1 MSDRFFKNNYPD
13 YDGEQYLGPDNRLV
27 PQLGSTITQWI
38 GHHLGILESN
48 LNQTNPSDGSVY
60 TGSAGIALLYMRL
73 AQLLPDQSSNYM
85 SKAKTL
91 IDSALKLLNG
101 QVISFL
107 CGDPGPLA
115 IAAVIYC
122 KSGDQKA
129 SDQCIQKILSMK
141 RNALSHSNPD
151 EYLYGRAGYLYTLMF
166 LRREIGH
173 HVIDAQH
180 ITDIFEAIIKSG
192 EKYARQ
198 TGSRSPLMYQWHG
211 SEYMGAAHGVS
222 GIAYLLLKV
231 AHHESFAHLRPY
243 IDSHLLPT
251 VEFLKS
257 KCLSSGNYISSSDSA
272 SDKLVQWCH
281 GAPSFVYLFNQ
292 AYEMTDDGS
301 YMQRASGAGDVV
313 WARGL
318 LTKGYGLCHGAAGN
332 GYVFLGL
339 YRVTHDQKWL
349 HRAIKFA
356 EFCSDYGKH
365 NLARTPDHP
374 FSLFEGLA
382 GTIYYMADNGNGLR
396 QRKLAAT
403 YNISLGSVSNILKR
417 KAEYLNDYETNQ
429 NQNQLMFILIQKQK
443 DK

>member
-38 GHHLGILESN
+38 EHHLGILESN

-73 AQLLPDQSSNYM
+73 AQLLPDQSNNYM

-356 EFCSDYGKH
+356 EFCLDYGKH

-403 YNISLGSVSNILKR
+403 YNISLGSVSNVLKR